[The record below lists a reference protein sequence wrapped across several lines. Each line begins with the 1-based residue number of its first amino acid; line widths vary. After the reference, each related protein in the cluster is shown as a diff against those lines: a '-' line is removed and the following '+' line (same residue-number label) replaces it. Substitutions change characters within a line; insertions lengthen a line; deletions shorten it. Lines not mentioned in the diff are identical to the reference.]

1 MHTHGTDTHPHTRLA
16 REKIKSLEQL
26 GKIAADARAGGGKV
40 VLAHGVFDLLHMGH
54 VRHLELARQQGTVL
68 IVTVTADPYVN
79 KGPGRPVFPDHLRAE
94 FLASLEYVDWVGI
107 NHNPSAEF
115 VLHVVRPDLYVKGSD
130 YKNTAD
136 DITGKIDAERETVE
150 SHGGSVIFTDDIT
163 FSSSALINRYLNVYE
178 PSLQQYLDSLRDRGT
193 LQRLTDALEKIKDFK
208 VLFIGDA
215 IIDEYQYVQPMGKSP
230 KENMIATLFQGREV
244 FAGGVFAAAN
254 HVASFCKEVEVLT
267 VLGDRDSHETL
278 IREAIKPNVTLNALR
293 RPNTPTTRK
302 CRFIDPSS
310 LRKLFEVYFMDDTPV
325 RGKLSDKCRRI
336 LNERMAE
343 FDLVVVTDFG
353 HGLLTPEIVS
363 TLTEKA
369 PFLAV
374 NCQSN
379 SANHG
384 FNLITKYKRA
394 DFVCIDAQEA
404 RLAVHDKYV
413 DPTTIIQ
420 ERLPTVIDC
429 PRIVITQGKVG
440 CLAYTPG
447 EEPCKVPAL
456 TNSIV
461 DTVGAGDAFF
471 SVTAP
476 LAAAGASMGDIGL
489 IGNAAGAMKVG
500 IVGHRSSVEK
510 IPLIKF
516 LTALLK

>member
-1 MHTHGTDTHPHTRLA
+1 MSPSKTDTRPA
-16 REKIKSLEQL
+16 RGKIKTLEQL
-26 GKIAADARAGGGKV
+26 GEIAAEARKAGGRV

-54 VRHLELARQQGTVL
+54 VRHLEVAREQGSVL
-68 IVTVTADPYVN
+68 IVTVTADAFVN
-79 KGPGRPVFPDHLRAE
+79 KGPGRPVFPDYLRAE

-107 NHNPSAEF
+107 NHDPSAEA
-115 VLHVVRPDLYVKGSD
+115 VLRVVRPDVYVKGSD
-130 YKNTAD
+130 YRNSKD
-136 DITGKIDAERETVE
+136 DITGKIAAERETVE
-150 SHGGSVIFTDDIT
+150 SHGGSLIFTDDIT

-178 PSLQQYLDSLRDRGT
+178 PSLQQYLDVLRDQGA
-193 LQRLTDALEKIKDFK
+193 LQRLTELLERIKDYR
-208 VLFIGDA
+208 VLFVGDA
-215 IIDEYQYVQPMGKSP
+215 IIDEYQYVLPMGKSP
-230 KENMIATLFQGREV
+230 KENMIATLFQGREL

-254 HVASFCKEVEVLT
+254 HVAGFCRQVEVLT
-267 VLGDRDSHETL
+267 ILGDRDSHESL
-278 IREAIKPNVTLNALR
+278 IRDAIKPNVVLNALR

-302 CRFIDPSS
+302 CRFIDPTS
-310 LRKLFEVYFMDDTPV
+310 LRKMFEVYFMDDTPV
-325 RGKLSDKCRRI
+325 RGKLEEKCRRY
-336 LNERMAE
+336 LGERMAD

-353 HGLLTPEIVS
+353 HGFLTPGIVS

-384 FNLITKYKRA
+384 FNLITKYSKA
-394 DFVCIDAQEA
+394 DFVCIDSQEA
-404 RLAVHDKYV
+404 RLAVHDKYLEPASIV
-413 DPTTIIQ
+413 QD
-420 ERLPTVIDC
+420 RLPTVIDC
-429 PRIVITQGKVG
+429 SRFVVTQGKAG
-440 CLAYTPG
+440 CLAYSPG
-447 EEPCKVPAL
+447 EELCKVPAL

-476 LAAAGASMGDIGL
+476 LAAAGASMADIGL

-510 IPLIKF
+510 VPLLKF